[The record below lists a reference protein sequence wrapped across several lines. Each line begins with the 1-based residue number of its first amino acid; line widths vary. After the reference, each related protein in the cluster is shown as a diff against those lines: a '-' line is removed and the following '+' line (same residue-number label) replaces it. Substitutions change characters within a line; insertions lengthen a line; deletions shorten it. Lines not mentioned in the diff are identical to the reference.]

1 MPSMTISPAP
11 AARIAVFALG
21 GTISMAPGA
30 VLTGRQLLDAVPG
43 LDRAGVRIEVRE
55 FRQLPS
61 ASLSVDDIVELSAAI
76 GGQLAAGAAGAV
88 VIQGTDTIEETAFL
102 LDLLHAGPE
111 PVVVTGAMRTPAM
124 AGADGPANIL
134 AAVRAAASPELRDLG
149 CVVVF
154 ADEIHAA
161 RFVRKADATS
171 VTAFTSPS
179 AGPLGRLVE
188 GEPRLLTRP
197 AGRFTVLMAES
208 PRPVRIGLI
217 TVALGDDGELL
228 RAAAGR
234 FDGLVAGT
242 FGAGHVPAATVPAL
256 AALAGQIP
264 VVFASR
270 TGRGSVL
277 AGVSDFPGSE
287 RDQLARG
294 LISAGFLD
302 PVKARILLHVLLA
315 GAAGGAEGAERAGII
330 AAFRAAGGLGG

>member
-1 MPSMTISPAP
+1 MTTSPPP

-21 GTISMAPGA
+21 GTISMAPGT

-43 LDRAGVRIEVRE
+43 LDRAGARIEVHE

-61 ASLSVDDIVELSAAI
+61 ASLSVGDIIELSAAI
-76 GGQLAAGAAGAV
+76 GEQLAAGAAGAV

-134 AAVRAAASPELRDLG
+134 AAVQAAASPELRDLG

-161 RFVRKADATS
+161 RFVRKADTTS

-197 AGRFTVLMAES
+197 VGRFTVAPPS
-208 PRPVRIGLI
+208 RNVRVGL
-217 TVALGDDGELL
+217 VVLSLGDDGELL

-234 FDGLVAGT
+234 FDGLVVAA
-242 FGAGHVPAATVPAL
+242 FGAGHVPAATVLPL

-270 TGRGSVL
+270 TGRGPVL
-277 AGVSDFPGSE
+277 AGVYDFPGSE
-287 RDQLARG
+287 RDLLARG

-315 GAAGGAEGAERAGII
+315 EGAKKAERAGII
-330 AAFRAAGGLGG
+330 AAFRAAGNLGG